1 MVRSLNDST
10 MNASAPSNSTRS
22 KLGVGIIAAVMLTCL
37 CMSAFQT
44 YRAKVKTERYDQM
57 MAAQTAVPVA
67 INASTDMSGLDYGLL
82 ELRQASL
89 RGKWLAD
96 KTIFLDNKLRNR
108 WAGYHVLTPFQL
120 DGKQAVI
127 LVNRGW
133 VVAPRLRSEL
143 PLVTSV
149 DTTLDLSG
157 VLRNFERR
165 VFELKNDGPA
175 GRVWQH
181 VREDEYRNKSG
192 LDANLTVL
200 PLMLLQ
206 TSESNDGL
214 AREWTAPE
222 HPALHHIGYA
232 VMWLLFSVMAAIYGW
247 MLWKRK

>member
-1 MVRSLNDST
+1 MMRSLNDST
-10 MNASAPSNSTRS
+10 TNASQASNSVRS
-22 KLGVGIIAAVMLTCL
+22 KFGVGIITVVLLTCL
-37 CMSAFQT
+37 GMSAFQM
-44 YRAKVKTERYDQM
+44 YRANVKTERYDQM
-57 MAAQTAVPVA
+57 VAAQTAAPFA
-67 INASTDMSGLDYGLL
+67 INASTDVSELDFASL
-82 ELRQASL
+82 ELRRASL

-96 KTIFLDNKLRNR
+96 GTIFLDNKLRNR

-120 DGKQAVI
+120 EGKQAVI

-143 PLVTSV
+143 PVVKTT
-149 DTTLDLSG
+149 DTTIELGG
-157 VLRNFERR
+157 VLRHFERR

-181 VREDEYRNKSG
+181 VREDEYRSRSG
-192 LDANLTVL
+192 LDAGLAVL
-200 PLMLLQ
+200 PLMLMQ
-206 TSESNDGL
+206 TSESDDGL

-247 MLWKRK
+247 MLWTRK

>member
-1 MVRSLNDST
+1 MTRSVNDST
-10 MNASAPSNSTRS
+10 MNTPPGTKSKRS
-22 KLGVGIIAAVMLTCL
+22 IWGFGVMAIVLLVCLG
-37 CMSAFQT
+37 MSVFQM
-44 YRAKVKTERYDQM
+44 YRASIKTARYDQL
-57 MAAQTAVPVA
+57 MAAQSVVPVA
-67 INASTDMSGLDYGLL
+67 INALTDLSSVDFVLL
-82 ELRQASL
+82 ESHQASL

-108 WAGYHVLTPFQL
+108 WAGYHVLTPVQL
-120 DGKQAVI
+120 EGSQSVI

-143 PLVTSV
+143 PVVTAA
-149 DTTLDLSG
+149 DTTIEISG
-157 VLRNFERR
+157 VLRNFEQR
-165 VFELKNDGPA
+165 VFELKAEGPA

-181 VREDEYRNKSG
+181 VREEEYRNKSG
-192 LDANLTVL
+192 LDARLTVL

-232 VMWLLFSVMAAIYGW
+232 VMWLIFSIMAAVYGW